1 VVLLTDMGQ
10 SRSLDIV
17 RVRTYNK
24 DDDDDDDDSTV
35 RETQYE
41 LLTSYLPSMITI
53 SLCLTLSET

>member
-1 VVLLTDMGQ
+1 MGQ